1 MRIVIVGDGKIG
13 HTLAETLSGEGHDVV
28 IIDKSGEALGKSI
41 DTLDVLCIKG
51 SGANIPTLIEADA
64 RHADIIIATTASDET
79 NMVCC
84 LIAKHLGAQ
93 YAIAR
98 IRDPEYNNSLSLIK
112 KELSIDLAVNPE
124 RTTAMEISR
133 LLRYPFASKVEI
145 FARGRVEMV

>member
-64 RHADIIIATTASDET
+64 RHADIIIATTASDAGFLQCRMSCMQT
-79 NMVCC
+79 GMMS
-84 LIAKHLGAQ
+84 GTR
-93 YAIAR
+93 R
-98 IRDPEYNNSLSLIK
+98 IRLFSLYCSV
-112 KELSIDLAVNPE
+112 SVYS
-124 RTTAMEISR
+124 MS
-133 LLRYPFASKVEI
+133 
-145 FARGRVEMV
+145 